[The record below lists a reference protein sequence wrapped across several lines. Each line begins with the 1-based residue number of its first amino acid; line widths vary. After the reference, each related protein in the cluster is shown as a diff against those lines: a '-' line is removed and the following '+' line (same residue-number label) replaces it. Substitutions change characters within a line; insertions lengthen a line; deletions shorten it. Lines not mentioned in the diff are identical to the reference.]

1 MDVGRGIFS
10 DNLHVV
16 GQSIIMHMMHVC
28 IDCLSGKREERICSQ
43 CIMGE
48 TEDEKHFWLRWEDLK
63 QEKCA
68 VLDCIMELES
78 EFLTANNEKR

>member
-1 MDVGRGIFS
+1 
-10 DNLHVV
+10 
-16 GQSIIMHMMHVC
+16 
-28 IDCLSGKREERICSQ
+28 
-43 CIMGE
+43 MGE